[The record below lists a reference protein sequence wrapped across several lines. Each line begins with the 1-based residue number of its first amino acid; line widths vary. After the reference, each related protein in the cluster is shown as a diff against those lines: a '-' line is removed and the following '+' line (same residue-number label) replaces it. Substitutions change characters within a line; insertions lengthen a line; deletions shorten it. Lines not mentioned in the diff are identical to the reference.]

1 MQVSINNMKFNKLP
15 QHRIEIYKKV
25 TPEQRID
32 EAIKLGDITY
42 EIMKE
47 GIRNQN
53 PGADEDTIQR
63 LAVERMNVCRK
74 KGF

>member
-1 MQVSINNMKFNKLP
+1 MYKNNFNKLT
-15 QHRIEIYKKV
+15 QKRVEIYKKM
-25 TPEQRID
+25 TPQQRIE
-32 EAIKLGDITY
+32 EAIQLTDLTY

-53 PGADEDTIQR
+53 PDADEDTIQK
-63 LAVERMNVCRK
+63 LAFERIRICRK